1 MPRSTAGR
9 WAFGLTAFLFALS
22 AANGQTVAE
31 RLKLCNACH
40 GENGNS
46 VVPGTPSLAGQ
57 PALFVENQLVLIREG
72 VRKVLPVMEEAVR
85 GVKDAEIRE
94 ISRYYAAQKAV
105 AQPGKPEPA
114 LMKQG
119 AALVRK
125 LHCASCHEKDFRG
138 REQMPRLA
146 AQREEY
152 LESSMNAYRNYTR
165 TGGDTLMAAS
175 LYGTTDADIKALAHY
190 LAKQKP

>member
-1 MPRSTAGR
+1 VLRIAGR
-9 WAFGLTAFLFALS
+9 WAFGLTAFLFALTG
-22 AANGQTVAE
+22 AFAQTVQE

-40 GENGNS
+40 GEGGNS
-46 VVPGTPSLAGQ
+46 AVPGTPSLAGQ

-94 ISRYYAAQKAV
+94 ISRYYAAQKPA
-105 AQPGKPEPA
+105 AQAGKPEPA
-114 LMKQG
+114 LVKQG

-152 LESSMNAYRNYTR
+152 LESAMNAYRSYTR

>member
-1 MPRSTAGR
+1 VSRCSGR
-9 WAFGLTAFLFALS
+9 WAFGLTALFFSLS
-22 AANGQTVAE
+22 AALAQTVPE

-40 GENGNS
+40 GEAGNS
-46 VVPGTPSLAGQ
+46 VIPGTPSLAGQ

-94 ISRYYAAQKAV
+94 ISRYYAAQKPV
-105 AQPGKPEPA
+105 TAQGGPEPA

-119 AALVRK
+119 AALARK
-125 LHCASCHEKDFRG
+125 LHCASCHQGDYRG

-165 TGGDTLMAAS
+165 TGGDTLMAAA
-175 LYGTTDADIKALAHY
+175 LYGTTDADIRALAHF
-190 LAKQKP
+190 LAKQEP

>member
-1 MPRSTAGR
+1 VRVRIAGR
-9 WAFGLTAFLFALS
+9 WAWLTALFICPAL
-22 AANGQTVAE
+22 AQPLPE

-40 GENGNS
+40 GEKGNS
-46 VVPGTPSLAGQ
+46 AIPGTPSLAGQ

-72 VRKVLPVMEEAVR
+72 VRKVLPVMEDAVR
-85 GVKDAEIRE
+85 GVKDTEIRE
-94 ISRYYAAQKAV
+94 IARYYAAQEPV
-105 AQPGKPEPA
+105 AAQGRPEPA

-119 AALVRK
+119 AALAHK
-125 LHCASCHEKDFRG
+125 LHCASCHQADFRG

-152 LESSMNAYRNYTR
+152 LESAMNAYRHYTR
-165 TGGDTLMAAS
+165 TGGDTLMAAA
-175 LYGTTDADIKALAHY
+175 LYGTTDADVKALAHF

>member
-1 MPRSTAGR
+1 MLSARKGR
-9 WAFGLTAFLFALS
+9 WAWLIAFFVVPAL
-22 AANGQTVAE
+22 AQPLPE
-31 RLKLCNACH
+31 RLPLCAACH
-40 GENGNS
+40 GEGGNS
-46 VVPGTPSLAGQ
+46 TIAGTPSLAGQ

-72 VRKVLPVMEEAVR
+72 VRKVLPVMEDAVR

-94 ISRYYAAQKAV
+94 IARYYAAQKPSA
-105 AQPGKPEPA
+105 PKGKPEPA

-119 AALVRK
+119 AALARK
-125 LHCASCHEKDFRG
+125 LHCASCHQADFRG

-152 LESSMNAYRNYTR
+152 LVAAMNSYRNYTR
-165 TGGDTLMAAS
+165 KGGDTLMAAA
-175 LYGTTDADIKALAHY
+175 LYGTTDADIKALAHF

>member
-1 MPRSTAGR
+1 MSRSTGR
-9 WAFGLTAFLFALS
+9 WAFGLTAFLFALTG
-22 AANGQTVAE
+22 ALAQTVPE

-40 GENGNS
+40 GEGGNS
-46 VVPGTPSLAGQ
+46 AIPGTPSLAGQ

-72 VRKVLPVMEEAVR
+72 VRKVLPVMEDAVR

-94 ISRYYAAQKAV
+94 ISRYYAAQKPV
-105 AQPGKPEPA
+105 AQTAKPEPA

-152 LESSMNAYRNYTR
+152 LESAMNAYRNYTR

-175 LYGTTDADIKALAHY
+175 LYGTTEADVKALAHY
-190 LAKQKP
+190 LARQKP

>member
-1 MPRSTAGR
+1 VRVRIAGR
-9 WAFGLTAFLFALS
+9 WAWLTALFICPAL
-22 AANGQTVAE
+22 AQPLPE

-40 GENGNS
+40 GANGNS
-46 VVPGTPSLAGQ
+46 VMPGTPSLAGQ

-72 VRKVLPVMEEAVR
+72 VRKVLPVMEDAVR

-94 ISRYYAAQKAV
+94 ISRYYAAQKPA
-105 AQPGKPEPA
+105 APQGKPEPA

-119 AALVRK
+119 AALAKK
-125 LHCASCHEKDFRG
+125 LHCASCHQADFRG

-152 LESSMNAYRNYTR
+152 LESAMNAYRRYTR
-165 TGGDTLMAAS
+165 TGGDTLMAAA
-175 LYGTTDADIKALAHY
+175 LYGTTDADIKALAHF
-190 LAKQKP
+190 LARQKP

>member
-1 MPRSTAGR
+1 MGVGIAGR
-9 WAFGLTAFLFALS
+9 WAWLTALFVCSAL
-22 AANGQTVAE
+22 AQPAPEKAP
-31 RLKLCNACH
+31 LCNVCH
-40 GENGNS
+40 GANGNS
-46 VVPGTPSLAGQ
+46 ATPGTPSIAGQ

-72 VRKVLPVMEEAVR
+72 VRKVQPVMEAAVQ
-85 GVKDAEIRE
+85 GMKDVEIRALA
-94 ISRYYAAQKAV
+94 RHYAAQKPI
-105 AQPGKPEPA
+105 AQQGEPEPA
-114 LMKQG
+114 LMKHG
-119 AALVRK
+119 AALAKK
-125 LHCASCHEKDFRG
+125 LHCGSCHEKEFRG

-175 LYGTTDADIKALAHY
+175 LYGTTDADIRALAHY

>member
-1 MPRSTAGR
+1 MPRGARR
-9 WAFGLTAFLFALS
+9 WALGLTAFFFASS
-22 AANGQTVAE
+22 AALAQPVAE

-40 GENGNS
+40 GEGGNS
-46 VVPGTPSLAGQ
+46 VAPGTPSLAGQ

-72 VRKVLPVMEEAVR
+72 VRKVLPVMEDAVR

-94 ISRYYAAQKAV
+94 IARYYQAQEV
-105 AQPGKPEPA
+105 LAQSGRPDPA

-119 AALVRK
+119 AALARK
-125 LHCASCHEKDFRG
+125 LHCASCHQGDFRG
-138 REQMPRLA
+138 HEQMPRLA

-152 LESSMNAYRNYTR
+152 LESAMNAYRSYTR
-165 TGGDTLMAAS
+165 TGGDTLMAAA
-175 LYGTTDADIKALAHY
+175 LYGTTDADIRALAHF

>member
-1 MPRSTAGR
+1 
-9 WAFGLTAFLFALS
+9 LFALS
-22 AANGQTVAE
+22 TANGQTVAE

-46 VVPGTPSLAGQ
+46 VIPGTPSLAGQ

-72 VRKVLPVMEEAVR
+72 VRKVLPVMEDAVR
-85 GVKDAEIRE
+85 GVKDAEIRA
-94 ISRYYAAQKAV
+94 ISRYYAAQGPA
-105 AQPGKPEPA
+105 ARPDKPEPA

-152 LESSMNAYRNYTR
+152 LESAMNAYRNYTR

-175 LYGTTDADIKALAHY
+175 LYGTTEADIKALAHF
-190 LAKQKP
+190 LARQKP

>member
-1 MPRSTAGR
+1 VSGHAGR
-9 WAFGLTAFLFALS
+9 WAFALTALLVCPAL
-22 AANGQTVAE
+22 AQPAPEKAP
-31 RLKLCNACH
+31 LCNVCH
-40 GENGNS
+40 GMHGNS
-46 VVPGTPSLAGQ
+46 ATPGTPSIAGQ

-72 VRKVLPVMEEAVR
+72 VRKVQPVMEAAVR
-85 GVKDAEIRE
+85 GMKDAEIRALA
-94 ISRYYAAQKAV
+94 RHYAAQKPV
-105 AQPGKPEPA
+105 AAQGEPEPA

-152 LESSMNAYRNYTR
+152 LESAMNAYRNYTR

-175 LYGTTDADIKALAHY
+175 LYGTSGSDIRALAHF
-190 LAKQKP
+190 LAHQKP

>member
-1 MPRSTAGR
+1 VRFRFAGR
-9 WAFGLTAFLFALS
+9 WAWLTALFVCPAL
-22 AANGQTVAE
+22 AQPLPE

-40 GENGNS
+40 GESGNS
-46 VVPGTPSLAGQ
+46 VIPGTPSLAGQ

-72 VRKVLPVMEEAVR
+72 VRKVLPVMEDAVR

-94 ISRYYAAQKAV
+94 IARYYAAQKPA
-105 AQPGKPEPA
+105 APQGKPEPA

-119 AALVRK
+119 AALARK
-125 LHCASCHEKDFRG
+125 LHCASCHQADFRG

-152 LESSMNAYRNYTR
+152 LESAMNAYRHYTR
-165 TGGDTLMAAS
+165 TGGDTLMAAA
-175 LYGTTDADIKALAHY
+175 LYGTTDVDMKALAHF
-190 LAKQKP
+190 LARQKP